1 MTEEQFE
8 QVKKKTNSQMKTVT
22 KWAKET
28 QPEETIIF
36 IKGIAGR
43 LGARSTKGC
52 PSDILCIIAQYLR
65 ELSKK
70 LGVPYNT
77 IICTLL
83 LETSEETST
92 EDK

>member
-8 QVKKKTNSQMKTVT
+8 QVKKRTKSQMKTIT
-22 KWAKET
+22 KWEKET
-28 QPEETIIF
+28 HPEETIIF
-36 IKGIAGR
+36 LKGINGW

-52 PSDILCIIAQYLR
+52 PSDIICIIEQYLR

-70 LGVPYNT
+70 IGVPYNT

-83 LETSEETST
+83 LEKSEETST
-92 EDK
+92 EEK